1 MKLVQCHYC
10 NDIFN
15 LRSQTK
21 SCYCRKTSGRY
32 TDDSHAVVTGP
43 HTAIA
48 IGNGSFLNAVRNVP
62 KEESDW
68 RYDERRDRVLH
79 LFGELT
85 DLVPTMFLGWA
96 RMPDGPTNSH
106 SKLKE

>member
-10 NDIFN
+10 NDIYN
-15 LRSQTK
+15 LRMQMK
-21 SCYCRKTSGRY
+21 SCYCGKTSGRY

-48 IGNGSFLNAVRNVP
+48 IGNGSFMNAVRNAP
-62 KEESDW
+62 KEENDW
-68 RYDERRDRVLH
+68 RYDGRLEKVSA
-79 LFGELT
+79 LFKQLNE
-85 DLVPTMFLGWA
+85 LVPTMFMGWA

-106 SKLKE
+106 SKIKP